1 VDINL
6 PAIGTHAFMKL
17 KFLKSLWIFLLSPA
31 LLFDNSSAVAKSS
44 GCGSGSSWYLLRIG
58 SPIAANQFRVAC
70 NEHDACYDIFGKS
83 KQECD
88 KAFHN
93 RMLGTCARDHNTWLG
108 KPLKIACNGRA
119 DAYYT
124 GVLENGQEAYD
135 KAQEAAK
142 PSSSEIEQPQAST
155 DPTDADIVSTIELSK
170 LCGRTVYLKS
180 WKGDYLHR
188 PDDNAQKITTW
199 NPTFGSQWAIECLD
213 NGKFRFR
220 SWKRDYLHRTS
231 DNLQKITAWGATPG
245 SQWDIETPDSSAA
258 LIRSWK
264 GDYLHRPDGNV
275 RKITTWDPTLGSQ
288 WTIYLLR

>member
-1 VDINL
+1 
-6 PAIGTHAFMKL
+6 MKL
-17 KFLKSLWIFLLSPA
+17 KFLKSLWIFLLSPV

-88 KAFHN
+88 RAFHN

-124 GVLENGQEAYD
+124 GVLENAQAAYD

-142 PSSSEIEQPQAST
+142 P
-155 DPTDADIVSTIELSK
+155 
-170 LCGRTVYLKS
+170 
-180 WKGDYLHR
+180 
-188 PDDNAQKITTW
+188 
-199 NPTFGSQWAIECLD
+199 
-213 NGKFRFR
+213 
-220 SWKRDYLHRTS
+220 
-231 DNLQKITAWGATPG
+231 ITAVAPIAVVPQGEARLWSHAPN
-245 SQWDIETPDSSAA
+245 
-258 LIRSWK
+258 
-264 GDYLHRPDGNV
+264 GDFSKAHSDTIINYLTGDGTRWTAKLVGNTFIHAPNGDFSKAHTDTV
-275 RKITTWDPTLGSQ
+275 MNYVTWDGTLWTIRIVGKTFIHAPNGDFSKSHPDKIMNYVAGDGTQ
-288 WTIYLLR
+288 WTAKLL